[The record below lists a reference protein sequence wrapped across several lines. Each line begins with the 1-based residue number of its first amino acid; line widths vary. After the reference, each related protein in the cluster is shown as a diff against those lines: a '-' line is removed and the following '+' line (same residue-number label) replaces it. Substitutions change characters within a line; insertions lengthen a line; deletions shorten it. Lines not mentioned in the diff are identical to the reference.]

1 MTGAGEVAPSGTYT
15 VASSWM
21 LFVVVALV
29 SPLVV
34 PEATAGTA
42 ISVSCVVKVPPLAA
56 NKAQKEK
63 IRKHPQRFLV
73 LPVVIVMSIPSFG
86 SCVFRIINR
95 RQATR
100 AADLTVRYGVQP
112 HLNYSLQRQVH
123 PALALVRWSDG
134 FGRNDEDPFGANLAG
149 LQQVLLHP
157 GRARLHQ
164 GAEIVWRDFDRF
176 DDSPFRVR

>member
-15 VASSWM
+15 VASSSM

-42 ISVSCVVKVPPLAA
+42 MSVSCVVKVPPLAA

-63 IRKHPQRFLV
+63 IRRHPQRFLV
-73 LPVVIVMSIPSFG
+73 LPVIIVMSIPSFG
-86 SCVFRIINR
+86 CCVFGFINC

-100 AADLTVRYGVQP
+100 AAR
-112 HLNYSLQRQVH
+112 
-123 PALALVRWSDG
+123 
-134 FGRNDEDPFGANLAG
+134 PFAIG
-149 LQQVLLHP
+149 
-157 GRARLHQ
+157 
-164 GAEIVWRDFDRF
+164 
-176 DDSPFRVR
+176 